1 MTLVRSGDRQQGLKE
16 IEEGMK
22 GIYDQSEYLTQA
34 FRFTQGRFWDPKREI
49 RSAIKSDLAMLS
61 GKELDVQ
68 TILVNGEWFRQE
80 RGGRDRFLARRDQRD
95 DLFRDGGMR
104 TD

>member
-68 TILVNGEWFRQE
+68 TILVNGEE
-80 RGGRDRFLARRDQRD
+80 EEIDLARRDQRD